1 MNLNLEAHLYNS
13 HRQPC
18 LLGQLL
24 SDVSRG
30 LRRLIEGGFE
40 DLQLLSLDCRP
51 WSPSL
56 RSTSAVIRTLVLA
69 RISAVWVTVQGAL
82 ARKERVDFRAI
93 LQGLR
98 GISSAY
104 LIRVIVSRFAV
115 GAYALYGQIGLA

>member
-1 MNLNLEAHLYNS
+1 MNINLEAHLYNS

-40 DLQLLSLDCRP
+40 DLQLFSLDRRP

-56 RSTSAVIRTLVLA
+56 RSTATVIRTLVLA

-82 ARKERVDFRAI
+82 ARREDYIRAI
-93 LQGLR
+93 LDILR
-98 GISSAY
+98 GLSSAY